1 MTFLWNII
9 NRTDMS
15 FKVKR
20 NVFLACNTLL
30 FALVGFLLW
39 ITIGQRLTDNKTWA
53 ICFIG
58 YQGYFIGYL
67 GGLMVLVRKK

>member
-15 FKVKR
+15 FKAKR

-39 ITIGQRLTDNKTWA
+39 ITIGQRLSDNKT
-53 ICFIG
+53 
-58 YQGYFIGYL
+58 
-67 GGLMVLVRKK
+67 